1 MVMGTHIARLVRMPN
16 PSLFLALTVLLSSSL
31 VVVHSA
37 GDPKEI
43 EPLLTFRDS
52 FTDPSALSNWNASIN
67 PCTGEAANW
76 IGVLCSE
83 NGKVLGLQLENM
95 GLSGVVNIEILDPL
109 EDLRTISLMNNNF
122 EGKIPEMKKLSRL
135 QALFL
140 SNNHFSGEIPDDTFE
155 GMKSLRKVFLANNI
169 FSGKIPSSLT
179 KLPKLAILKL
189 EGNGFSGPVPEFTGN
204 ELKMVN
210 LANNQLE
217 GPIPKSLSKMADH
230 FFSGNKNLCGPPLKE
245 CANLSP
251 PPPGSPPTFP
261 PTPLTPIIKK
271 SSTCLQIALIVVS
284 VALVLVI
291 LLFLFFL
298 LRRRREYKT
307 WEEEAFVV
315 ESYKPPPS
323 PSVEV
328 EKKAPQPTPAPH
340 VKRTEL
346 IFLKDDVQRF
356 DLQDLLKAS
365 AEILGSGNFGAS
377 YKAMIGKGEVVVV
390 KNYKQMNNLGKEEFN
405 EHMRRLGRLNHQNL
419 HPLLAYYYRKE
430 EKLLVTSFMVDGS
443 LASHLH
449 ANRSRDNPGLDWS
462 TRLNIIKGVIKGLNY
477 LYNQLPTIVVPHG
490 HLKSSNVLLGKNF
503 EPLLC
508 DYALRSLI
516 NQDQAHKMMTAYKS
530 PEYAKTG
537 HISRKTDVWCLGILI
552 LEILTGRFP
561 ENYLTT
567 SYDRNMNLATW
578 VNKMVKDK
586 KISDVFDTEMK
597 GAKNCKGEMIN
608 VLNIG
613 LSCCNEDSEARPE
626 LKEVLKEI
634 EGLKGGDDDDDDSS
648 STIGEVNVS
657 ISRGHKHSKMKG
669 DPSSFDR

>member
-1 MVMGTHIARLVRMPN
+1 MVMSMHIARLVRMPN
-16 PSLFLALTVLLSSSL
+16 PSLFLALAVFLSSSL
-31 VVVHSA
+31 MVVHSA
-37 GDPKEI
+37 GEPEEI

-76 IGVLCSE
+76 VGVLCSV

-95 GLSGVVNIEILDPL
+95 GLSGVVNIESLDPL
-109 EDLRTISLMNNNF
+109 ENLRTLSLMNNNF
-122 EGKIPEMKKLSRL
+122 EGKIPEMKKLNRL

-155 GMKSLRKVFLANNI
+155 GMKSLRKVFLANNL

-179 KLPKLAILKL
+179 KMPKLAILKL
-189 EGNGFSGPVPEFTGN
+189 EGNEFSGPVPEFTGN

-217 GPIPKSLSKMADH
+217 G
-230 FFSGNKNLCGPPLKE
+230 NKNLCGAPLKE
-245 CANLSP
+245 CASLSP
-251 PPPGSPPTFP
+251 PPPGSPPTIP
-261 PTPLTPIIKK
+261 PTPLPPIIKK
-271 SSTCLQIALIVVS
+271 SSTGLKIALIVVS
-284 VALVLVI
+284 AALVLVI
-291 LLFLFFL
+291 LLLIFFL

-307 WEEEAFVV
+307 SDEEVFVV

-323 PSVEV
+323 PSVQM
-328 EKKAPQPTPAPH
+328 EKKAPHPTPASN
-340 VKRTEL
+340 VRRTEL

-390 KNYKQMNNLGKEEFN
+390 KNYKQMNSVGKEEFN

-443 LASHLH
+443 MASHLH
-449 ANRSRDNPGLDWS
+449 ANRSRDNPGLDWP

-490 HLKSSNVLLGKNF
+490 HLKSSNVLLDKNF

-537 HISRKTDVWCLGILI
+537 RISRKTDVWCLGIHPGDLNRI
-552 LEILTGRFP
+552 R
-561 ENYLTT
+561 
-567 SYDRNMNLATW
+567 
-578 VNKMVKDK
+578 
-586 KISDVFDTEMK
+586 ISDVFDKEMK
-597 GAKNCKGEMIN
+597 GAKNCKDEMIN

-626 LKEVLKEI
+626 LKEVMKEI
-634 EGLKGGDDDDDDSS
+634 EGLKGGDDDDDSS
-648 STIGEVNVS
+648 STIGEVNMS
-657 ISRGHKHSKMKG
+657 ISRGHEHSKMKG